1 MDDSTGI
8 LPGLPPVAGKPVHLS
23 FDGGRM
29 TSDAGILLLA
39 AVEQR
44 LGIADRLAAC
54 IEDRRD
60 PERVLHGLAE
70 MIRFRALLVA
80 AGYPDGNDCDVLRS
94 DPAFK
99 MAVGRLPESGAD
111 LCSQPTISRLENL
124 PGATALKRMMAAM
137 VELFCDSFDQV
148 PRRIVLD
155 IDDTE
160 DRVHGGQQLALFNA
174 YYDSRCFQP
183 IHIYEA
189 TTAKPVAIILRPGK
203 TPDGAEVTL
212 VLRHVIGHIRA
223 RWPAVDIVV
232 RGDSHYARP
241 QAMAW
246 CERKR
251 IGYIFGLSG
260 NAVLLRQVSDLAE
273 DAAMARIESLP
284 PAEAGGDAEKV
295 RRYGELRYAAT
306 SWKTERRVIARV
318 EAGPQGADSRF
329 IVTNLAGLPQSLYEK
344 IYCARGQAENLIKA
358 HKLHLASDRTSC
370 TKATANQFRLLIH
383 TAAYWLLLSLRGLAP
398 RNSFWREAQF
408 DTIRLCLI
416 KVAGRVTEMVT
427 RIKIALPTAFPYQA
441 GFADLAGRIAK
452 LPP

>member
-1 MDDSTGI
+1 MIWLLKPDQPRPTEFAPAMDESTGI
-8 LPGLPPVAGKPVHLS
+8 LPGLPAVAGKPVHVA

-39 AVEQR
+39 AIEQR
-44 LGIADRLAAC
+44 LGIAERLTDC
-54 IEDRRD
+54 IEDPRA
-60 PERVLHGLAE
+60 PERVRHGLAE
-70 MIRFRALLVA
+70 MIRYRALLIA
-80 AGYPDGNDCDVLRS
+80 AGYPDGNDCDALRA

-137 VELFCDSFDQV
+137 VELFCDSFEEV
-148 PRRIVLD
+148 PRRILLD

-174 YYDSRCFQP
+174 HYDSRCFLP

-189 TTAKPVAIILRPGK
+189 TTGKPVAVILRPGK

-223 RWPAVDIVV
+223 RWPAVEIVV
-232 RGDSHYARP
+232 RGDSHYGRA

-246 CERKR
+246 CERKG
-251 IGYIFGLSG
+251 IGYIFGLAG
-260 NAVLLRQVSDLAE
+260 NPVLLRQVSPLAE
-273 DAAMARIESLP
+273 D
-284 PAEAGGDAEKV
+284 V
-295 RRYGELRYAAT
+295 
-306 SWKTERRVIARV
+306 ARV

-329 IVTNLAGLPQSLYEK
+329 IVTNLPGLPKALYEK
-344 IYCARGQAENLIKA
+344 VYCARGQAENLIKA

-383 TAAYWLLLSLRGLAP
+383 TAAYWLMLSLRGLAP
-398 RNSFWREAQF
+398 RTSFWREA
-408 DTIRLCLI
+408 
-416 KVAGRVTEMVT
+416 
-427 RIKIALPTAFPYQA
+427 
-441 GFADLAGRIAK
+441 
-452 LPP
+452 